1 MTAEMCHLHVH
12 TEYSLL
18 DGQSRIDRL
27 VKQTKKLGM
36 NSLAVTDHGAMYGVM
51 EFYTACREHDVKS
64 ILGVEGYIVD
74 DIAERRGRMGDYNHL
89 LLLAENYEGYQNLL
103 KLTTLAH
110 TRGYYY
116 RPRIDKAMLA
126 QYSSGLIVTSGCM
139 GGEIPE
145 LLMAGKD
152 NDAFVLADWYKEV
165 FGDRFYV
172 ELQDHCVADSP
183 QIALNRKLLEIAR
196 SRDIPVIATNDLH
209 YVAREDAT
217 PHDALL
223 CMQMGKSLKDTNRMK
238 FDSNEYYLKSPEEM
252 DALFGHIDGALK
264 NTLVIAERC
273 NVEIPL
279 HRDLIPVFT
288 QPAEFPTDYAYL
300 YHLCEEGLRWRYGEI
315 TSVLRERLDYEIGVI
330 ASKGFVPYFLIV
342 WDYVNYA
349 RQHGMRC
356 VARGSVAGSLV
367 AYALGMSNIDPIRFG
382 IAFERFLNPERN
394 AMPDIDMD
402 FPDDRR
408 EEVIRYVAE
417 KYGWDHVAQIATFN
431 VLAAKGAIR
440 DVGRVFDLRS
450 EADRLAR
457 AVPSGLNGA
466 RVNLRDAIDATP
478 ELSTLYENSDPK
490 YRQILDLAV
499 QLDGTVRNTGIH
511 AAGVIVSREPLDTIV
526 PLQLRDRENP
536 QSWQVAQYEQHWLE
550 ELGLLKMD
558 FLGLSNLSM
567 LQRTAQLV
575 KDVYGETV
583 DLDKLPLDDPQT
595 FALLASGE
603 TTGMFQLESA
613 AMRRYIRE
621 LKPTRL
627 EDVTAMVALYR
638 PGPMDSI
645 PQYIR
650 AKHRPELTSYL
661 HPDLEP
667 ILRESYGVIVFQD
680 QVLLIAI
687 KMAGFS
693 WGEVD
698 KFRKAMGKKI
708 REQMDEQ
715 HDKFITGCRKNGY
728 SKDLADELW
737 TFISPFAGYGF
748 NKAHAASYALV
759 AYQTAYL
766 KAHYPAAFFAASLTA
781 EAGDALKVNM
791 LVRESQRMG
800 IPVLPPDINR
810 SDAQFTVDHLDDGSL
825 AVRFGLLAV
834 KGAGEKFVANILAAR
849 KTHGAF
855 RSVADVF
862 AKCERMNTGVINAL
876 ARVGAFDSL
885 HPETHRGAVCEA
897 IDACAKLGRSLRAK
911 GHGALFGEV
920 FPPDPVS
927 RETRAWNESEFLR
940 YEMDLLG
947 IYLSS
952 HPLKDV
958 QDTLREKITAW
969 TGELGELDDKE
980 RVTLGG
986 RVQSVEK
993 VKTKKGDHMARVKLE
1008 DLQGVIQVIVFPSL
1022 YRESV
1027 GLWKTGRII
1036 LVEGRYD
1043 WQDGDPQL
1051 IAERGMSLVLAERAQ
1066 EREEQKQREA
1076 WRICIPEG
1084 ASMVERMRLIKQL
1097 NDIITQH
1104 PGDCSYEIAA
1114 TLSGK
1119 HIVMSS
1125 TAASGKKVN
1134 REAAESAITALLGA
1148 PVVA

>member
-1 MTAEMCHLHVH
+1 MTTEFSHLHVH
-12 TEYSLL
+12 TQYSLL

-27 VKQTKKLGM
+27 VKRAKKLGM

-51 EFYTACREHDVKS
+51 EFYDTCRKNDVKP

-74 DIAERRGRMGDYNHL
+74 DISERSGRMGDYNHL
-89 LLLAENYEGYQNLL
+89 LLLAESYEGYQNLL

-126 QYSSGLIVTSGCM
+126 QYSKGLIVTSGCL
-139 GGEIPE
+139 GGQIPE
-145 LLMAGKD
+145 LLASERVAEAHRLAG
-152 NDAFVLADWYKEV
+152 WYKEV

-172 ELQDHCVADSP
+172 EIQDHCEADSP
-183 QIALNRKLLEIAR
+183 QIPINNLLLDMAR
-196 SRDIPVIATNDLH
+196 SYDLPVIATNDLH

-223 CMQMGKSLKDTNRMK
+223 CMQMGKSLADTDRMK
-238 FDSNEYYLKSPEEM
+238 FGSDEYYLKSPAEM

-264 NTLVIAERC
+264 NTVVIAERC

-279 HRDLIPVFT
+279 HRDLIPVFQ
-288 QPAEFPTDYAYL
+288 QPPEFPSDRAYL
-300 YHLCEEGLRWRYGEI
+300 YHLCEEGLRWRYGDI
-315 TSVLRERLDYEIGVI
+315 TPALRERLEYEMGII
-330 ASKGFVPYFLIV
+330 STKGFVPYFLIV

-349 RQHGMRC
+349 RQSGMRC

-367 AYALGMSNIDPIRFG
+367 AYSLGMSNVDPIRFN

-417 KYGWDHVAQIATFN
+417 RYGWDHVAQIATFN
-431 VLAAKGAIR
+431 TLAAKGAIR
-440 DVGRVFDLRS
+440 DVGRVMNLRS

-457 AVPSGLNGA
+457 LVPSGLNGA
-466 RVNLRDAIDATP
+466 RVNLEEAIEATTELASLRD
-478 ELSTLYENSDPK
+478 SDTK
-490 YRQILDLAV
+490 FREILELAV

-511 AAGVIVSREPLDTIV
+511 AAGVIISREPLDTMV
-526 PLQLRDRENP
+526 PLQLRDRNDP
-536 QSWQVAQYEQHWLE
+536 DSWQVAQYEQHWLE

-567 LQRTAQLV
+567 LQRTVQLV
-575 KDVYGETV
+575 KDVYGETI
-583 DLDKLPLDDPQT
+583 DLDKLPLDDAPT

-603 TTGMFQLESA
+603 TTGVFQLESP

-627 EDVTAMVALYR
+627 EDIIAMVALYR

-650 AKHRPELTSYL
+650 AKHRPELTTYL

-667 ILRESYGVIVFQD
+667 ILRESYGVITFQD
-680 QVLLIAI
+680 DVLQVAI

-698 KFRKAMGKKI
+698 KFRKAMGKKV
-708 REQMDEQ
+708 REEMEEQ
-715 HDKFITGCRKNGY
+715 RSKFIKGCIKNGY
-728 SKDLADELW
+728 SKDLANDL
-737 TFISPFAGYGF
+737 FALIAPFSGYGF
-748 NKAHAASYALV
+748 GRAHASSYALV

-781 EAGDALKVNM
+781 EAGDLVKVNM
-791 LVRESQRMG
+791 LVRECERVG
-800 IPVLPPDINR
+800 IPVLPPDINK
-810 SDAQFTVDHLDDGSL
+810 SDARFTVERQDDGSF

-849 KTHGAF
+849 KAHGQF

-862 AKCERMNTGVINAL
+862 AKCERMNTGVIGAL
-876 ARVGAFDSL
+876 ARVGALQSL
-885 HPETHRGAVCEA
+885 HPDVNRAALVASLEG
-897 IDACAKLGRSLRAK
+897 CAKLGRVLRAK
-911 GHGALFGEV
+911 GQATIFTMDL
-920 FPPDPVS
+920 PPDPVS
-927 RETRAWNESEFLR
+927 RETEPWSENDYLTHEFQLI
-940 YEMDLLG
+940 G

-958 QDTLREKITAW
+958 KDSLREHITAW
-969 TGELGELDDKE
+969 TGELDASNDKD
-980 RVTLGG
+980 RLALGG
-986 RVQSVEK
+986 RVIAVEK
-993 VKTKKGDHMARVKLE
+993 VKTRKGDHMARVKLE
-1008 DLQGVIQVIVFPSL
+1008 DLMGVVQVIVFPSL
-1022 YRESV
+1022 YAKTEARWKV
-1027 GLWKTGRII
+1027 GRVI
-1036 LVEGRYD
+1036 VVNGRYD

-1051 IAERGMSLVLAERAQ
+1051 IAEEVEMLTVLEAWKHKQ
-1066 EREEQKQREA
+1066 EEVREEI
-1076 WRICIPEG
+1076 WRILIPEMP
-1084 ASMVERMRLIKQL
+1084 MVARLRLVKQI
-1097 NDIITQH
+1097 NDLVAQH
-1104 PGDCSYEIAA
+1104 PGDCAYEIASL
-1114 TLSGK
+1114 LSGK
-1119 HIVMSS
+1119 EMVLSG
-1125 TAASGKKVN
+1125 TASSGKRVA
-1134 REAAESAITALLGA
+1134 RSADLERAIAALNTVPVTA
-1148 PVVA
+1148 